1 MFGNVQN
8 HVSGLGTSLGSWFK
22 KDKEQEGAEPE
33 KEDGSKPEEA
43 TPPAVDTEEKTSKS
57 KKSADD
63 NADAVSNRS
72 GGERTS
78 EETPDRFD
86 IEEERAD
93 GAEVLKPSLGA
104 NWGKYFVSV
113 GDWMVRSTESADS
126 QPTSDHEDDEAKA
139 GFASGLASMNLS
151 DMSSRASAS
160 AKSVGSSVGSFFG
173 SAFSKASQSV
183 KDAGSKIKESVEKNP
198 LLTEFNKEQEAFLKE
213 AGGRKAGEALPP
225 WVGYPQEDRLKEE
238 ILGLA
243 TERKNFVRNPTE
255 GVHFEFELEQFLPV
269 AQATLAADPQLQDMR
284 FQLVPKVVSEEVFW
298 RNYFY
303 RVGLLRQS
311 VQMEGHESG
320 AGEQTEQAEG

>member
-43 TPPAVDTEEKTSKS
+43 TPPAVDTEEKTSKP

-72 GGERTS
+72 G
-78 EETPDRFD
+78 
-86 IEEERAD
+86 
-93 GAEVLKPSLGA
+93 
-104 NWGKYFVSV
+104 
-113 GDWMVRSTESADS
+113 STESADS